1 MDNISR
7 HLLDT
12 AIALAKVEAATVTRT
27 RYAVRLTSGAYA
39 APHWHWTL
47 EAAQASRFESVTAAN
62 IYAVLDLGLELEE
75 FSVEAV

>member
-1 MDNISR
+1 MDATSR

-27 RYAVRLTSGAYA
+27 RYAVRLTSGIYA
-39 APHWHWTL
+39 SPYRHWTM

-62 IYAVLDLGLELEE
+62 IYAVNELGLELDDYT
-75 FSVEAV
+75 VEVL